1 MDGQCKPCYMQ
12 NSGEKCPACGG
23 SALDG
28 QCAHCGWDIAPQQ
41 ILPNNRM
48 EFDAPPLPTESQ
60 LNALQE
66 LLGSH
71 VEQDLPEDLLPIV
84 VKLLKH
90 ASRWFPDP
98 QRPWH
103 PETGYLD

>member
-1 MDGQCKPCYMQ
+1 
-12 NSGEKCPACGG
+12 
-23 SALDG
+23 
-28 QCAHCGWDIAPQQ
+28 
-41 ILPNNRM
+41 M
-48 EFDAPPLPTESQ
+48 EFNAPPLPTEAQ

-71 VEQDLPEDLLPIV
+71 YVEQDLPEDLLALV
-84 VKLLKH
+84 VQYLKH

-103 PETGYLD
+103 PEAGYLD

>member
-1 MDGQCKPCYMQ
+1 MPRPTDT
-12 NSGEKCPACGG
+12 
-23 SALDG
+23 
-28 QCAHCGWDIAPQQ
+28 
-41 ILPNNRM
+41 
-48 EFDAPPLPTESQ
+48 PPLPTEAQ

-71 VEQDLPEDLLPIV
+71 YVEQDLPEDLLVIV

-103 PETGYLD
+103 IETGYLD

>member
-1 MDGQCKPCYMQ
+1 MPVPSLFLSK
-12 NSGEKCPACGG
+12 NEK
-23 SALDG
+23 
-28 QCAHCGWDIAPQQ
+28 
-41 ILPNNRM
+41 M
-48 EFDAPPLPTESQ
+48 EFDAPPLPTEAQ

-71 VEQDLPEDLLPIV
+71 YVEQELPEDLLVIV
-84 VKLLKH
+84 VRLLQH

-103 PETGYLD
+103 SATGYLD

>member
-1 MDGQCKPCYMQ
+1 MAVLLFLSDNK
-12 NSGEKCPACGG
+12 K
-23 SALDG
+23 
-28 QCAHCGWDIAPQQ
+28 
-41 ILPNNRM
+41 RM
-48 EFDAPPLPTESQ
+48 EFEAPPLPTEDQ
-60 LNALQE
+60 LDALE
-66 LLGSH
+66 RLLASH
-71 VEQDLPEDLLPIV
+71 YIEQDLPEDLLAIV

>member
-1 MDGQCKPCYMQ
+1 
-12 NSGEKCPACGG
+12 
-23 SALDG
+23 
-28 QCAHCGWDIAPQQ
+28 
-41 ILPNNRM
+41 M
-48 EFDAPPLPTESQ
+48 EFDAPPLPTEAQ

-71 VEQDLPEDLLPIV
+71 YVEQELPQDLLAIV

>member
-1 MDGQCKPCYMQ
+1 MQTRVSILFSLSNNKKDG
-12 NSGEKCPACGG
+12 
-23 SALDG
+23 L
-28 QCAHCGWDIAPQQ
+28 
-41 ILPNNRM
+41 RR
-48 EFDAPPLPTESQ
+48 PPLPNEDQ

-66 LLGSH
+66 LLASH
-71 VEQDLPEDLLPIV
+71 YVEQNLPEELLAIV

-103 PETGYLD
+103 PETGYLDK

>member
-1 MDGQCKPCYMQ
+1 MD
-12 NSGEKCPACGG
+12 
-23 SALDG
+23 
-28 QCAHCGWDIAPQQ
+28 
-41 ILPNNRM
+41 
-48 EFDAPPLPTESQ
+48 FDAPPLPTDGQ

-71 VEQDLPEDLLPIV
+71 YVEQDLPADLLVIV

-103 PETGYLD
+103 TETGYLD

>member
-1 MDGQCKPCYMQ
+1 MY
-12 NSGEKCPACGG
+12 A
-23 SALDG
+23 A
-28 QCAHCGWDIAPQQ
+28 
-41 ILPNNRM
+41 ILSHESLPTIKRM
-48 EFDAPPLPTESQ
+48 EFEAPPLLTEGQ

-66 LLGSH
+66 LLASH
-71 VEQDLPEDLLPIV
+71 YVIQDLPDDLLVIV
-84 VKLLKH
+84 VRYLKH